1 MLENVSGVAKA
12 AALKALRADVYK
24 YITSLT
30 SHGGDRLGPPRLGLA
45 ISGGVDS
52 MALATICACYRH
64 GVERDYKN
72 DVNFSGY
79 IVDHGYRSE
88 SSDEAENVAR
98 ELTRIGVRPRVLKLD
113 WSSYGDPKSVPNFES
128 VARRLRYQ
136 AIGRAC
142 FRDRIS
148 SVLVAHHA
156 DDQAET
162 ILARMHQKYYGHGL
176 KGIKTSG
183 KFPECE
189 GIYGVDGSGDPY
201 FPAARHGQDSE
212 HFPVDQAFP
221 GSKDRGMAVERG
233 GLVVHRPLLNY
244 SKDDLIA
251 ICEELDVNWF
261 EDHTNADRTLTLR
274 NAIRHLN
281 KQDCLPAALQ
291 KKSLLAL
298 SSRLLQSRQT
308 YEDRATELF
317 NSIAATLDLAS
328 GSVSFSLSPDFRAGL
343 EGTEADSYVLALLLR
358 KLLLLVAP
366 RSNISLTELDLGVD
380 LVFSNL
386 DIETFL
392 TTGYLHIAEVNIHRS
407 IKHKQGRVQY
417 KLDRA
422 APIKRRSS
430 DFEICWPEGKTYLEK
445 GVRWSQ
451 WTLWDNRYWIRVGH
465 FGKISPDPGLKIAV
479 TFFASTHLAKARR
492 SLPKWQYMAFQKRL
506 RIIPGSIHGTLPA
519 IITKRPVGGDVGTGV
534 VEEEVEIMAMP
545 TLRWN
550 NPKFKLSDQY
560 WQHDH
565 EMRQKLKSIPS
576 WLWEIRYR
584 EVDFSGKEHKI
595 VDSTLKPEQS
605 MEKAKAEDS
614 GAEEESR

>member
-1 MLENVSGVAKA
+1 MFENVSGIAKA

-30 SHGGDRLGPPRLGLA
+30 SNGGGRLGPPRLGLA

-72 DVNFSGY
+72 DVDFDGY
-79 IVDHGYRSE
+79 IVDHGYRPE
-88 SSDEAENVAR
+88 SSDEAQKVAR
-98 ELTRIGVRPRVLKLD
+98 ELTRLGLRPKVLKLD

-136 AIGRAC
+136 AIGREC
-142 FRDRIS
+142 FRVRIP

-162 ILARMHQKYYGHGL
+162 ILTRMNQKYYGHGL
-176 KGIKTSG
+176 KGIKTRG

-201 FPAARHGQDSE
+201 FPASGN
-212 HFPVDQAFP
+212 VC
-221 GSKDRGMAVERG
+221 MAVERG

-251 ICEELDVNWF
+251 ICEELDVNWT

-298 SSRLLQSRQT
+298 STRLLHSRQT
-308 YEDRATELF
+308 YEDRAIELF
-317 NSIAATLDLAS
+317 NSIPATLDLAS
-328 GSVSFSLSPDFRAGL
+328 GSVSFSLSSDFRAGM
-343 EGTEADSYVLALLLR
+343 ESAEADHHVLALLLR

-366 RSNISLTELDLGVD
+366 HRNVVLTELNLGVD

-386 DIETFL
+386 GKEAFP
-392 TTGYLHIAEVNIHRS
+392 GSGHLHIAEVHIHRS
-407 IKHKQGRVQY
+407 MKHEQGRVQY
-417 KLDRA
+417 KLHRA
-422 APIKRRSS
+422 VPIRHHCS
-430 DFEICWPEGKTYLEK
+430 DLELCWPEGKPNLES

-451 WTLWDNRYWIRVGH
+451 WILWDNRYWIRVGH
-465 FGKISPDPGLKIAV
+465 FGKIFPDPDLKIAV
-479 TFFASTHLAKARR
+479 TFLAPTHFAMARIPFP
-492 SLPKWQYMAFQKRL
+492 SRL
-506 RIIPGSIHGTLPA
+506 RTIPSYVRSTLPVLV
-519 IITKRPVGGDVGTGV
+519 TERPIDRDVGTGV
-534 VEEEVEIMAMP
+534 VEKEVGLIAIP

-550 NPKFKLSDQY
+550 NPNFELSGQY
-560 WQHDH
+560 WQHDR
-565 EMRQKLKSIPS
+565 EMRKKLKPMSS
-576 WLWEIRYR
+576 WVWEVRYR
-584 EVDFSGKEHKI
+584 EIEFGGKEHKI
-595 VDSTLKPEQS
+595 VYSALGPEQ
-605 MEKAKAEDS
+605 AEGEERAERS
-614 GAEEESR
+614 ETAEEP